1 MGIRYNYTHTN
12 QHGATMEQELYTR
25 KQYMNDSTGPD
36 ARSME
41 AHRKYYA
48 QFVDERVINQVVRH
62 IGAEAIKASTDPH
75 MNDIPLNKWD
85 RLHGYL
91 TPAIPLKSVGEAYCL
106 STTVCIA
113 KEAARQY
120 KERN

>member
-1 MGIRYNYTHTN
+1 
-12 QHGATMEQELYTR
+12 MEQELYTR
-25 KQYMNDSTGPD
+25 KQYMDDSTGID

-41 AHRKYYA
+41 AHRKYFA
-48 QFVDERVINQVVRH
+48 QFVDERVISLVVRT
-62 IGAEAIKASTDPH
+62 IGADAIKASTDPY
-75 MNDIPLNKWD
+75 MNDIPLRQWD
-85 RLHGYL
+85 RMHGCL
-91 TPAIPLKSVGEAYCL
+91 TPAIPLKSVGEINSI